1 MSSFDDDEA
10 LFEDIYDDDDTK
22 TTDTKTTE
30 VPADE
35 LSSKS
40 EVKDATSTSPAAEK
54 AENPAAQG
62 SLTTTDE
69 FKPAELPPPPVP
81 QPSAESSNATTQAVQ
96 GTSTEAATGNVG
108 QAAAMPPPPVPQFQ
122 GNQQQ
127 QDFLQQPSQ
136 NQQYQQYQQN
146 QQYTQGQQQQQQ
158 PQFQQLYQQNDA
170 LKLAPSNLGRD
181 SGKMFIGGL
190 NWDTTE
196 DGLVSYFSK
205 FGEILDYT
213 IMKDASTGRSRGFG
227 FLTFKDPRA
236 VDEVIRKD
244 HILDGKLIDPK
255 RAIAREEQDK
265 VGKIF
270 VGGIDPLVNE
280 KDFNDFFSQFGH
292 IIDAQLMIDKDTG
305 RSRGFGFITY
315 DSPDAVDRVCVN
327 KYLTLKGKAM
337 EVKRAEPRGQHQQNQ
352 QQQQQQQQQLMQ
364 QLYNPYANAYGQ
376 YQMQFAQ
383 NMPNFQGAT
392 PEMMQEYWQ
401 RMQQWYMFQQ
411 QQQASGQESGD
422 GQQSDQPDQQPLNPQ
437 QDQEQQQR
445 QNSQIPEGPRE
456 YNRPEGPRGDYGR
469 PDGPRGDYGRPDGP
483 RDDFRRDRF
492 NNRQG
497 GGGHSNRLDGGDKSN
512 RGLNLPKGPR
522 RAPPTGPNSGGKG
535 RGGYRNRGYHPYSK
549 GGRR

>member
-22 TTDTKTTE
+22 TTDTKSTE
-30 VPADE
+30 VTADE
-35 LSSKS
+35 PSSKS
-40 EVKDATSTSPAAEK
+40 EVKDTPLATAKSAELPSTGAP
-54 AENPAAQG
+54 
-62 SLTTTDE
+62 LTTKDE
-69 FKPAELPPPPVP
+69 VKPAELPPPPVAP
-81 QPSAESSNATTQAVQ
+81 QNSESTPAPTQTAQVA
-96 GTSTEAATGNVG
+96 STESAAASIP

-127 QDFLQQPSQ
+127 HQDFLQQPSQ
-136 NQQYQQYQQN
+136 QQYQQYPQ
-146 QQYTQGQQQQQQ
+146 QGQQPQYQQQ
-158 PQFQQLYQQNDA
+158 YQNDA

-205 FGEILDYT
+205 YGEILDYT

-236 VDEVIRKD
+236 VDEVIKKD

-280 KDFNDFFSQFGH
+280 RDFNDFFSQFGH

-337 EVKRAEPRGQHQQNQ
+337 EVKRAEPRGQDQQNQ
-352 QQQQQQQQQLMQ
+352 QNQQQQQQLMQ
-364 QLYNPYANAYGQ
+364 QQYNPYANAYGQ

-383 NMPNFQGAT
+383 NMPNFQGAS

-411 QQQASGQESGD
+411 QQQASGQEQGD
-422 GQQSDQPDQQPLNPQ
+422 AQQSEQPDQQPLNPQ
-437 QDQEQQQR
+437 QGQEQQR
-445 QNSQIPEGPRE
+445 QTPQIPEGPGG
-456 YNRPEGPRGDYGR
+456 YSRPEGPRGDYGR
-469 PDGPRGDYGRPDGP
+469 PEGPRGDHGRPDGP
-483 RDDFRRDRF
+483 RDDYRRDRF

-497 GGGHSNRLDGGDKSN
+497 GGDK